1 MYVIFTIVR
10 PRGIID
16 ARLFESF
23 PNDVEILSSSSST
36 TTTKWQ

>member
-1 MYVIFTIVR
+1 MLSTIYR

-16 ARLFESF
+16 ARLFEPF
-23 PNDVEILSSSSST
+23 PNDVEIVSSSST